1 MEGLPDG
8 QFLLTLGLMAVLVGV
23 ALAAISPWVHSLMR
37 DAEPDHDAL
46 PPEVAQP

>member
-8 QFLLTLGLMAVLVGV
+8 QFFLTLGLMAVLVGV
-23 ALAAISPWVHSLMR
+23 ALATISPWVHSLMR